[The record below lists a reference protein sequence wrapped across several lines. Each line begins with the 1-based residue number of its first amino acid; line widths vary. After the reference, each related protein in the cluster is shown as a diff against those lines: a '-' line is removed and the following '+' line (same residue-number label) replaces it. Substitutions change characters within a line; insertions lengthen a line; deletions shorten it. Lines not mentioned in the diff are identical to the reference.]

1 MCVMVCAALLS
12 CASGNEIYH
21 LDDEETVDVDRR
33 ALRNF
38 YPKEPNLTS
47 QKELVSS
54 APEKYTGVSLVVFAV
69 FELN

>member
-1 MCVMVCAALLS
+1 MESCRVCVMVCAVLLS

-21 LDDEETVDVDRR
+21 LDEEEVVDVDRR

-54 APEKYTGVSLVVFAV
+54 TLA
-69 FELN
+69 

>member
-1 MCVMVCAALLS
+1 MCVMVCAVLLS
-12 CASGNEIYH
+12 CASGNEIYR
-21 LDDEETVDVDRR
+21 LDDEEVVDVDRR

-54 APEKYTGVSLVVFAV
+54 TLE
-69 FELN
+69 

>member
-1 MCVMVCAALLS
+1 MCVMVCAVLLS

-21 LDDEETVDVDRR
+21 LDEEEVVDVDRR

-54 APEKYTGVSLVVFAV
+54 TLA
-69 FELN
+69 